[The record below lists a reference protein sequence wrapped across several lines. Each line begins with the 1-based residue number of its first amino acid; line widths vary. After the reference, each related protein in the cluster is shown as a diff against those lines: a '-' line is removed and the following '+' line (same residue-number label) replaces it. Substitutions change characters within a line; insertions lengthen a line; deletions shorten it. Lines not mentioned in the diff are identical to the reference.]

1 MHAEMPDRDTERAY
15 AANAREFASQYNSIG
30 VPFLSRIRELSSRVG
45 RLLDVGCGS
54 GRDLVAFEADGWDI
68 VGLEPVEAMREEAL
82 RAFPSLKGKLYA
94 GSLPDQIPGK
104 LGTFDAVH
112 CSAVLMHLSEEEQ
125 FNTVFTIRDLLNP
138 HGIVHFSFCP
148 NRPGLDRNLRDRSGR
163 IFYPVDPQR
172 WKAIL
177 HRAGFE
183 ILSEE
188 ENGDSLGRPDLKWV
202 SLIAQRDDRFVE
214 RPLLK
219 VEQIINHD
227 TKDATYKLALLRALG
242 DLARSRFHEAFW
254 HGDGR
259 VSISAEAIVDKWI
272 EYYWPVMESG
282 KFIPQKNGEKQNCT
296 KPIAFRR
303 ELEGIIAR
311 FRDQGSY
318 AAYLDAKLRTPH
330 IDASLRSKVRQTIKE
345 GPVTF
350 SSGDLFGWMGKGRH
364 GRIWIPESLWQELGE
379 MAGWIEPAIRLRW
392 AEETRRFSKGQWDV
406 GDLLSILSRDYLEER
421 NVSRARMVYLEEKD
435 RNGLNCTWSRKPL
448 KENLDVDHIIPFVL
462 WRSNDLWNLVPAS
475 PKANNQKRD
484 KLVARD
490 FLFHRRDDIIHHWEL
505 LRTAY
510 PDGFDL
516 ELRNLLGKKPD
527 SRNWKSPAF
536 QRLSES
542 IESTALRRQ
551 VKRWAC

>member
-1 MHAEMPDRDTERAY
+1 MPDSNTEQTY
-15 AANAREFASQYNSIG
+15 AAKAREFAAQYNSIG
-30 VPFLSRIRELSSRVG
+30 VPFPSRIREFSSKVG

-82 RAFPSLKGKLYA
+82 RAFPSLKGKLFA
-94 GSLPDQIPGK
+94 GRLPDQVPAN

-125 FNTVFTIRDLLNP
+125 FNTVFTIRELLNP
-138 HGIVHFSFCP
+138 DGIAHFSFCP
-148 NRPGLDRNLRDRSGR
+148 SRPGLGKDLRDSDGR

-177 HRAGFE
+177 HRAGFDF
-183 ILSEE
+183 LSEE
-188 ENGDSLGRPDLKWV
+188 ENADSLGRPDLKWI
-202 SLIAQRDDRFVE
+202 SLIARRDDRFLE

-254 HGDGR
+254 HSHGR
-259 VSISAEAIVDKWI
+259 VSISAEAVVEKWI

-282 KFIPQKNGEKQNCT
+282 KFIPQKNGEERNCS
-296 KPIAFRR
+296 KPVAFRG
-303 ELEGIIAR
+303 ELEQIIAR
-311 FRDQGSY
+311 FQDQGSY
-318 AAYLDAKLRTPH
+318 AAYLDAVLQAPR
-330 IDASLRSKVRQTIKE
+330 INASLRSKVRQTIRA

-350 SSGDLFGWMGKGRH
+350 SSGDLFAWIGKGRK
-364 GRIWIPESLWQELGE
+364 GRISMPESLWQELGE

-392 AEETRRFSKGQWDV
+392 AEETKRFSKGQWEV

-421 NVSRARMVYLEEKD
+421 NVSRARTVFLEEKA
-435 RNGLNCTWSRKPL
+435 RNGINCTWSRKPL
-448 KENLDVDHIIPFVL
+448 KERLDVDHIIPFVL

-490 FLFHRRDDIIHHWEL
+490 FLFRRRDDIIHHWEV

-516 ELRNLLGKKPD
+516 ELRNLLGKKPAPN
-527 SRNWKSPAF
+527 NWKSPAF
-536 QRLSES
+536 QRLSEA

-551 VKRWAC
+551 AKRWAC